1 MSPSKPRTLGRRFFL
16 PPGYSLGVRGAGRGA
31 AFVWTKPSAE
41 SATPFSD
48 PEEAAGAAWDDARL
62 PRPARLSEAC

>member
-1 MSPSKPRTLGRRFFL
+1 MPPTKPRTPGRRFFL
-16 PPGYSLGVRGAGRGA
+16 PPGYSLGVRGSGRGA
-31 AFVWTKPSAE
+31 TFVWTKPSAE
-41 SATPFSD
+41 SRTLYVE